1 MAPVSIVS
9 IVSVAVATI
18 REKNSITK
26 FGQDLNQGTL
36 EQKLTGLPLS

>member
-18 REKNSITK
+18 REKKSIIK

-36 EQKLTGLPLS
+36 APKLIALPLS